1 MSAAAA
7 PGAGEDD
14 PETGAETDA
23 DDRLR
28 VGSGRQDRPYVES
41 PIIMATVRIVAPFV
55 FALGAFV
62 MFHGADSAGGG
73 FQGGVIVGTV
83 VLMVAIAF
91 GIGPTREWLSSSLLT
106 GVVVFGVLL
115 FAGIGLSA
123 LAFGGAFLQYEV
135 IPVYEATKYGIELVE
150 VGIGIIVSGTVVG
163 LFFAL
168 AAGYRGD
175 DAADGEVER

>member
-1 MSAAAA
+1 MS
-7 PGAGEDD
+7 DS
-14 PETGAETDA
+14 TGTAA
-23 DDRLR
+23 DDRLE
-28 VGSGRQDRPYVES
+28 VGAERPPRPYVES

-55 FALGAFV
+55 FSLGAFV

-83 VLMVAIAF
+83 VLLIAIAF
-91 GIGPTREWLSSSLLT
+91 GIGPTREWISSSLLT
-106 GVVVFGVLL
+106 LLVVFGVLL
-115 FAGIGLSA
+115 FAGIGLTA
-123 LAFGGAFLQYEV
+123 LVFGGAFLQYEV

-168 AAGYRGD
+168 AAGYRD
-175 DAADGEVER
+175 PDGTEGER